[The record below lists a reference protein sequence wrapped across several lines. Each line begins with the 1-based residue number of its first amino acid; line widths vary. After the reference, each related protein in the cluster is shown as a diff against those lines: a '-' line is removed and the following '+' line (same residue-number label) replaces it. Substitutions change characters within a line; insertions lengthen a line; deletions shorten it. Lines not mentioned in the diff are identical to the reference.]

1 MQRTLRFLR
10 EDAPGP
16 LWRARAEALL
26 PGYLGWF
33 TREGL
38 VARPGYLQCEGALSE
53 HMPELVPVW
62 RELCELLGGGDLV
75 ARLLSLW
82 CPPPFLAG
90 CSQIAWPLGGG
101 ALVRNYDY
109 APWLWEGD
117 LWNVSWFGRRVQGMG
132 DCLWGMLDG
141 LNESG
146 LALSLA
152 FGGSREVAVGFGMP
166 LILRYVLETC
176 ATVREAAGVLER
188 VPSHMAYNVTAVDAA
203 GDALTVEVRPGGGG
217 RTSDARLAV
226 NHQRDSEWQE
236 YARRTASAAREQ
248 CLRRLLAG
256 PPLSALDLAARFL
269 EPPLWA
275 GGFSTG
281 YGTLYTAVHEPG
293 ARRTTLL
300 WHDGSEVLDLRDFQ
314 AGERTVT
321 LIPRTAPRA
330 GIGP

>member
-16 LWRARAEALL
+16 LWRARAETLL
-26 PGYLGWF
+26 PAYLDWF
-33 TREGL
+33 AREGL
-38 VARPGYLQCEGALSE
+38 RARPSYLECEEALGE
-53 HMPELVPVW
+53 HMPELVPLW
-62 RELCELLGGGDLV
+62 RRLCELLGGGDLV

-82 CPPPFLAG
+82 RPTPFLAG
-90 CSQIAWPLGGG
+90 CSQVAWPHGEG

-117 LWNVSWFGRRVQGMG
+117 LWNVAWLGRRVQGSG

-141 LNESG
+141 LNEQG

-176 ATVREAAGVLER
+176 GTARDAARVLER
-188 VPSHMAYNVTAVDAA
+188 VPSHMAYNVTALDAEGQA
-203 GDALTVEVRPGGGG
+203 HTVEVRPGGGG
-217 RTSDARLAV
+217 RTSDERLAV
-226 NHQRDSEWQE
+226 NHQRDSQWDE
-236 YARRTASAAREQ
+236 YARRTASGAREQ

-256 PPLSALDLAARFL
+256 PSLSPLGLAARFL
-269 EPPLWA
+269 EPPLWT
-275 GGFSTG
+275 GGFQTG
-281 YGTLYTAVHEPG
+281 YGTLYTAVLEPR
-293 ARRTTLL
+293 ARRTTLV
-300 WHDGSEVLDLRDFQ
+300 WPDGRETQDLHAFRP
-314 AGERTVT
+314 GERTVT
-321 LIPRTAPRA
+321 LIQRAAPRA